1 MDEVQ
6 AAFYRLLFRNAFLE
20 KKGAEFQ
27 DWFVRLAGRAFG
39 PDFEAVRP
47 YGKRG
52 DLKCDGRLVSTRTI
66 FQCYAPYEMKEA
78 PLNSKIEQDFVGA
91 CESWGGDMAEWILVH
106 NDQRGLPASS
116 GQLLQRL
123 REDRLEVTIEVWTEP
138 ALQELADGLPLAD
151 QQALF
156 GFAPSKSG
164 LETLAMA
171 DLQPVIHQL
180 QFMDPEP
187 GEEPLTPPSRNKLEK
202 NRLSADAAALLRLGR
217 RKEALVETWFT
228 KNRRP
233 DLGER
238 IAEAFRRRYVQLNDG
253 TRSAD
258 QVFGQL
264 QQYAGMGGEPPRQAA
279 VLAVLSYFFERCDI
293 FEDPED
299 EGNDTADQAHSA

>member
-6 AAFYRLLFRNAFLE
+6 AAFYRLRFRLAFLE

-27 DWFVRLAGRAFG
+27 DWFAELAARAFG
-39 PDFEAVRP
+39 PDFEAVRA
-47 YGKRG
+47 YGNRG
-52 DLKCDGRLVSTRTI
+52 DLKCDGRRVSTHTI
-66 FQCYAPYEMKEA
+66 FQCYAPYEMKEV
-78 PLNSKIEQDFVGA
+78 PLNAKIERDFVGA
-91 CESWGGDMAEWILVH
+91 YENWGGGMAEWVLVH
-106 NDQRGLPASS
+106 NDGRGLPASS
-116 GQLLQRL
+116 VQRL
-123 REDRLEVTIEVWTEP
+123 DGLRESHPQVTIEVWTEP
-138 ALQELADGLPLAD
+138 ALQELADRLSLAH

-164 LETLAMA
+164 LETLAMT

-238 IAEAFRRRYVQLNDG
+238 IAEAFRRRYAQLNDG

-258 QVFGQL
+258 QVFGDL
-264 QQYAGMGGEPPRQAA
+264 QQYAGMGGKPARQAA

-293 FEDPED
+293 FEDPE
-299 EGNDTADQAHSA
+299 EANDPADQAHSA

>member
-1 MDEVQ
+1 
-6 AAFYRLLFRNAFLE
+6 
-20 KKGAEFQ
+20 
-27 DWFVRLAGRAFG
+27 
-39 PDFEAVRP
+39 
-47 YGKRG
+47 
-52 DLKCDGRLVSTRTI
+52 
-66 FQCYAPYEMKEA
+66 
-78 PLNSKIEQDFVGA
+78 
-91 CESWGGDMAEWILVH
+91 MAEWILVH
-106 NDQRGLPASS
+106 NDGRGLPGSS
-116 GQLLQRL
+116 GQLVDRL
-123 REDRLEVTIEVWTEP
+123 RQSHPQVTIEVWTEA
-138 ALQELADGLPLAD
+138 ALQKLADRLPLED

-238 IAEAFRRRYVQLNDG
+238 IAEAFRRRYAQLNDG

-258 QVFGQL
+258 QMFGHL

-293 FEDPED
+293 FEDPE

>member
-1 MDEVQ
+1 
-6 AAFYRLLFRNAFLE
+6 
-20 KKGAEFQ
+20 
-27 DWFVRLAGRAFG
+27 
-39 PDFEAVRP
+39 
-47 YGKRG
+47 
-52 DLKCDGRLVSTRTI
+52 
-66 FQCYAPYEMKEA
+66 MKEA

-91 CESWGGDMAEWILVH
+91 CESWGGDMAEWVLVH
-106 NDQRGLPASS
+106 NDQRGLPPSS
-116 GQLLQRL
+116 VQLLQRL
-123 REDRLEVTIEVWTEP
+123 RENHPEVTVEVWTEP

-164 LETLAMA
+164 LETLGMA

-202 NRLSADAAALLRLGR
+202 NRLSTDAAALLRLGR

-238 IAEAFRRRYVQLNDG
+238 IAEAFRRRYSQLNDG
-253 TRSAD
+253 VRSAD
-258 QVFGQL
+258 QVFGDL
-264 QQYAGMGGEPPRQAA
+264 QQYAGMGGEPSRQAA

-293 FEDPED
+293 FEDPE
-299 EGNDTADQAHSA
+299 EGNDTADQAHST

>member
-20 KKGAEFQ
+20 KKGVEFQ

-52 DLKCDGRLVSTRTI
+52 DLKCDGRRVSTRTI

-78 PLNSKIEQDFVGA
+78 PLNSKIEQDFIGA
-91 CESWGGDMAEWILVH
+91 CESWGGDMAEWVLVH

>member
-6 AAFYRLLFRNAFLE
+6 AAFYRLRFRNAFLE
-20 KKGAEFQ
+20 KKGREFQ
-27 DWFVRLAGRAFG
+27 DWFARLAARAFG

-47 YGKRG
+47 YGNRG
-52 DLKCDGRLVSTRTI
+52 DLKCDGRRISTRTI
-66 FQCYAPYEMKEA
+66 FQCYAPYEMKET
-78 PLNSKIEQDFVGA
+78 PLNAKIERDFVGA
-91 CESWGGDMAEWILVH
+91 HQNWSGAMAQWILVLNH
-106 NDQRGLPASS
+106 GDGLPASS
-116 GQLLQRL
+116 GQLL
-123 REDRLEVTIEVWTEP
+123 DRFRRSYPAVTIDVWTEP
-138 ALQELADGLPLAD
+138 ELQKLADRLPLAD
-151 QQALF
+151 QEALF

-202 NRLSADAAALLRLGR
+202 NRLSEDAAALLRLGR
-217 RKEALVETWFT
+217 RKEALVERWFA

-238 IAEAFRRRYVQLNDG
+238 IAEAFRRRYAELNDG
-253 TRSAD
+253 TRSGD
-258 QVFGQL
+258 QVFGHL
-264 QQYAGMGGEPPRQAA
+264 QQYAGTGGEPARQAA

-293 FEDPED
+293 FEDPE
-299 EGNDTADQAHSA
+299 EANDTADQTHSA

>member
-6 AAFYRLLFRNAFLE
+6 AAFYRLRFRNAFLE

-27 DWFVRLAGRAFG
+27 DWFARLAARAFG
-39 PDFEAVRP
+39 PDFEPVRP
-47 YGKRG
+47 YGNRG
-52 DLKCDGRLVSTRTI
+52 DLKCDGRRISTRTV

-78 PLNSKIEQDFVGA
+78 RLNAKIERDFVGA
-91 CESWGGDMAEWILVH
+91 RENWVGAMAEWVLVH
-106 NDQRGLPASS
+106 NDERGLPPSS
-116 GQLLQRL
+116 GQLLDRL
-123 REDRLEVTIEVWTEP
+123 RQGHPEVTIEVWTEP
-138 ALQELADGLPLAD
+138 ALQKLADGLPLAD

-180 QFMDPEP
+180 QFMDPKP
-187 GEEPLTPPSRNKLEK
+187 GEEPLTPPSRDKLEK
-202 NRLSADAAALLRLGR
+202 NRLSVDAAALLRLGR

-238 IAEAFRRRYVQLNDG
+238 IAEAFRRRYAELNDG
-253 TRSAD
+253 ARSAD
-258 QVFGQL
+258 QVFGHL
-264 QQYAGMGGEPPRQAA
+264 QQYAGMGGEPARQAA

-293 FEDPED
+293 FEDPE
-299 EGNDTADQAHSA
+299 EGNDTADQAYSA

>member
-6 AAFYRLLFRNAFLE
+6 TAFYRLQFRLAFLE
-20 KKGAEFQ
+20 KKGTEFQ
-27 DWFVRLAGRAFG
+27 DWFVRLASRAFG

-47 YGKRG
+47 YGNRG
-52 DLKCDGRLVSTRTI
+52 DLKCDGRRISTDTV
-66 FQCYAPYEMKEA
+66 FQCYAPYEMKEG
-78 PLNSKIEQDFVGA
+78 PLNAKIEGDFAGA
-91 CESWGGDMAEWILVH
+91 CGNWGGNMSEWILVH
-106 NDQRGLPASS
+106 NDDRGLPPSS
-116 GQLLQRL
+116 NQLLDRL
-123 REDRLEVTIEVWTEP
+123 RRSHPEVTIEVWTEP
-138 ALQELADGLPLAD
+138 RLQALADRLPLAD

-164 LETLAMA
+164 METLAIA

-202 NRLSADAAALLRLGR
+202 NRLSSDAAALLRVGR
-217 RKEALVETWFT
+217 RKEALVETWFR

-238 IAEAFRRRYVQLNDG
+238 IAEAFRRRYAELHDSG
-253 TRSAD
+253 RSAD
-258 QVFGQL
+258 QVFGHL
-264 QQYAGMGGEPPRQAA
+264 QQYAGMGGEPARQAA

-293 FEDPED
+293 FEDPE
-299 EGNDTADQAHSA
+299 EGNGTPDQAHPA